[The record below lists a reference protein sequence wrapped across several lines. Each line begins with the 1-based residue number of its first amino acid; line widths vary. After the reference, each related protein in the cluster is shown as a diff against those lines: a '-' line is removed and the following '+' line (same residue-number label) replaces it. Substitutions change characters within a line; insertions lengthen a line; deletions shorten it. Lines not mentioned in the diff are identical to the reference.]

1 MYLLDTH
8 ALLWFLD
15 DDAKLP
21 VATKELIGT
30 SPDVYVSIAS
40 FWKVAIK
47 SSIGKLKLNDSI
59 TRIMELCSEKK
70 ITVLPIKAA
79 HLERL
84 RTLPFIHKDPFDR
97 LLICQAQAEDMTLIT
112 VDENIPKYDVRT
124 KWDS

>member
-21 VATKELIGT
+21 ATAKELIGT
-30 SPDVYVSIAS
+30 SPEVYASIAS
-40 FWKVAIK
+40 FWEIAIK

-59 TRIMELCSEKK
+59 TRIMELCGEKE
-70 ITVLPIKAA
+70 IMILPIKAA

-84 RTLPFIHKDPFDR
+84 KTLPFIHRDPFDR

-112 VDENIPKYDVRT
+112 VDENIVKYEVRT
-124 KWDS
+124 KWDT